1 MQAPSIPIN
10 RWMDKRDVVC
20 IHTHTH
26 NGILAIKR
34 MKSYHSWQE
43 GRSWSTMLNEISLI
57 EKDKNCKISH
67 FCGIWQRKQMNKQNR
82 KRVMDTEKKQ
92 GCQKGGAGERKEISE
107 GD

>member
-1 MQAPSIPIN
+1 M
-10 RWMDKRDVVC
+10 
-20 IHTHTH
+20 HTHTH

-34 MKSYHSWQE
+34 MKSYHLWQE

-67 FCGIWQRKQMNKQNR
+67 FRGIWQRKQMNKQNR